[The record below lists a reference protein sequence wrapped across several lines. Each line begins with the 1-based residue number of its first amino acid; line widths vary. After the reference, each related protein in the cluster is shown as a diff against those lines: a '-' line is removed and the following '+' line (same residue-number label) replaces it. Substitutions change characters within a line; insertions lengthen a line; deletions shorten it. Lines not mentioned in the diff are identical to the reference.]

1 MTSRK
6 RKLRGRRMATKRPM
20 RKRKSWSRLLSGHPL
35 HPLWPSC
42 HPNEGGR
49 MALALTL
56 LLLMAIPDGFVQ
68 AASQK
73 QTHSHAD
80 DFLIFATLFDGRG
93 FALPGAKVRV
103 RRADETK
110 FRWEAISDRRGELG
124 IRVKQGA
131 YRFSGLDP
139 NIDYEIHAE
148 REGLTSATRSISS
161 FDTRKD
167 VSMTLKLDRK

>member
-20 RKRKSWSRLLSGHPL
+20 RKRKSWSRLLSGPPL
-35 HPLWPSC
+35 HPLRPSC

-49 MALALTL
+49 VAQALTL
-56 LLLMAIPDGFVQ
+56 LLLMAIPAGFVQ

-131 YRFSGLDP
+131 E
-139 NIDYEIHAE
+139 YEVTIEARGFQAQTRHVNA
-148 REGLTSATRSISS
+148 REGTQEELT
-161 FDTRKD
+161 
-167 VSMTLKLDRK
+167 VQMEPV